1 MRASENQLAGSTM
14 SPRIKSNFRGYRA
27 LLVAH
32 EALNCEHLERT
43 LGRLGVEVHRCS
55 AAELHQFSFAEID
68 LVIFDADEDDDLST
82 LAELSNAASLIAL
95 IGNEAPSRLSRVV
108 ALGCD
113 SHITKPARTRGIY
126 SALVIAANGRVK
138 RAELKE
144 KIYDLNRRISRRKS
158 LISAIVNLM
167 NNKAINENE
176 AYEYLRKE
184 AMSQRISVED
194 AAEEYLQIVKNASD
208 VRMFVEGRKE

>member
-1 MRASENQLAGSTM
+1 M

-32 EALNCEHLERT
+32 QMLNCEHLERT
-43 LGRLGVEVHRCS
+43 LGRLGVDVHRCT
-55 AAELHQFSFAEID
+55 AAELHQFSSADVD
-68 LVIFDADEDDDLST
+68 LVIFDADEDDDLCT
-82 LAELSNAASLIAL
+82 LAELPNTTSIIAL

-126 SALVIAANGRVK
+126 SALVLAANGRIK

-144 KIYDLNRRISRRKS
+144 KIYDLNQRVARRKS
-158 LISAIVNLM
+158 LISAIVALM
-167 NNKAINENE
+167 KNKGINENE
-176 AYEYLRKE
+176 AYEFLRKE

-194 AAEEYLQIVKNASD
+194 AAEEYLQILKNASD
-208 VRMFVEGRKE
+208 VRVFVEGRKE